1 MGLSYYFTS
10 LTKNKK
16 IKSKPEI
23 KTIDNK
29 IIFKIKKVK
38 YQTCKRE
45 SPDNGIDHFSRVILE
60 AGRFSNIPI
69 LLYITIQWIQTSINL
84 LKINVKMLKHLICM
98 ADLKPVLNILWRE
111 VECFNY
117 LHFSIFV
124 YLHLIYSTEYFLF
137 TEENIFLPSS
147 T

>member
-1 MGLSYYFTS
+1 M
-10 LTKNKK
+10 
-16 IKSKPEI
+16 
-23 KTIDNK
+23 
-29 IIFKIKKVK
+29 K

-45 SPDNGIDHFSRVILE
+45 SPDNGIDHLSGVILE

-124 YLHLIYSTEYFLF
+124 YLHLISCRRILFIYWSKYFFAKLSLSPNSTKLGWVSL
-137 TEENIFLPSS
+137 IFI
-147 T
+147 